1 MFLLAIYPECIN
13 GDSSA
18 ADFSLEVRQDENV
31 CPTVVHEN
39 VCVQGTVT
47 ITPNVVSGESS
58 SLCLGRPVIGGC
70 VGRLEPSCSFT
81 VSQSICVEIPL
92 VFSATATAVANGMVC
107 GTPTAGECPN
117 GNACTHTIGYYRN
130 HSDETNALIT
140 AAGGSIT
147 LGTGAGLSFIVTTA
161 NANRVL
167 DLDTPAPPAP
177 ASPPFAGQ
185 YQNLYAQLLAAKLNV
200 LRIAALG
207 IEPCSFAVIAIAA
220 ADNFL
225 GASPA
230 GGMAGASAVQEPLA
244 QYNEGD
250 APGCPFHCD
259 D

>member
-1 MFLLAIYPECIN
+1 MAIYPECIHGGSN
-13 GDSSA
+13 PAAFSSI
-18 ADFSLEVRQDENV
+18 VRQDVDV
-31 CPTVVHEN
+31 CPTIVHEN

-47 ITPNVVSGESS
+47 ITPSVVSGESTS
-58 SLCLGRPVIGGC
+58 VCLGRPVIGSC

-92 VFSATATAVANGMVC
+92 EFSATATAVPNGMVC
-107 GTPTAGECPN
+107 GTPAAGGCPS
-117 GNACTHTIGYYRN
+117 GTACTHTIGFYRN
-130 HSDETNALIT
+130 HPDETNALIT

-161 NANRVL
+161 NANNVL
-167 DLDTPAPPAP
+167 TFNTPTPPAP
-177 ASPPFAGQ
+177 GSPPFAGQ

-207 IEPCSFAVIAIAA
+207 IEPCSFAVLVIAA

-225 GASPA
+225 GASPV
-230 GGMAGASAVQEPLA
+230 GGMAGAPAVQEPLA
-244 QYNEGD
+244 QFNEGD